1 MSNVFIIG
9 ANGKVGR
16 QVAKQLSGSSHDVRV
31 GLRSKEQYADFESLG
46 ATPVALD
53 LEHGVASI
61 QDAIQGSDI
70 VIFTAGSGG
79 HTGADKT
86 ILIDLDGAAKAVAAA
101 EGIQASQ
108 FIMVSALNADS
119 PETWSDSMK
128 PYYVAKHYADRLL
141 RESSLAYT
149 ILRPGGLKDEAGTGA
164 VTTDPTSTDET
175 TIAREDVACVV
186 VASIGQQS
194 AYHQTIPLLTGDT
207 AIAEL
212 FA

>member
-16 QVAKQLSGSSHDVRV
+16 QVAKQLNGSAHDVRV
-31 GLRSKEQYADFESLG
+31 GLRSPEQFADFETLG
-46 ATPVALD
+46 ATPILLD
-53 LEHGVASI
+53 LEQDVSALT
-61 QDAIQGSDI
+61 DAINGSDV

-86 ILIDLDGAAKAVAAA
+86 ILIDLDGAAKSIAAA
-101 EGIQASQ
+101 EHIQAKQ

-141 RESSLAYT
+141 RDSSLAYT
-149 ILRPGGLKDEAGTGA
+149 ILRPGGLTDDAGTGA
-164 VTTDPTSTDET
+164 VTTDPASTDKT
-175 TIAREDVACVV
+175 TIAREDVARVV
-186 VASIGQQS
+186 IASIEQES
-194 AYHQTIPLLTGDT
+194 AYRQTIPLLEGTT
-207 AIAEL
+207 PIADI

>member
-1 MSNVFIIG
+1 MSKVFIIG

-16 QVAKQLSGSSHDVRV
+16 HVAKQLSDSTHEVRV
-31 GLRSKEQYADFESLG
+31 GLRSPDQFSDFEALG
-46 ATPVALD
+46 LTPVLLD
-53 LEHGVASI
+53 LEQNMASI
-61 QDAIQGSDI
+61 QDALGDSDV

-86 ILIDLDGAAKAVAAA
+86 MLIDLDGAAKSIAAA
-101 EGIQASQ
+101 EQQNAKQ

-141 RESSLAYT
+141 RDSKLNYT
-149 ILRPGGLKDEAGTGA
+149 ILRPGGLSDDAGTGA
-164 VTTDPTSTDET
+164 VTTDPSDADTKS
-175 TIAREDVACVV
+175 IAREDVAAVI
-186 VASIGQQS
+186 VASIGQETAS
-194 AYHQTIPLLTGDT
+194 RQTITLLEGETP
-207 AIAEL
+207 IADV